1 MRRNRGF
8 TLIELL
14 ILSII
19 GVLATIALSL
29 YLAQRHRAKDAALKG
44 GMHNSQLGLA
54 SYAVDHVDVY
64 PAAVADSAAL
74 ASHMCDGDF
83 VVP

>member
-1 MRRNRGF
+1 M
-8 TLIELL
+8 
-14 ILSII
+14 
-19 GVLATIALSL
+19 
-29 YLAQRHRAKDAALKG
+29 YLAQQHRAKDAAVKG

-54 SYAVDHVDVY
+54 SYAVDPGGVS